1 MIIDTSQ
8 GDIEVVGDVKE
19 FKTSI
24 DPKNLEFITTLLSSN
39 LYSDP
44 EQSFIREIV
53 SNAWDS
59 HVEAGTTDVP
69 VIVRF
74 RKDGDYR
81 HVTIRDYGVGLSPER
96 FQEVYCNIGSST
108 KRDSNEFIGGFGIGK
123 YSSLACSNTVY
134 ITSYYEGTAYYYVMV
149 KSGNSITTN
158 LLMEKPTAEKN
169 GVEVTIKNITNIK
182 PYENALDYIV
192 FFPNV
197 YIDGAKM
204 ADRINGAKLKRFTNF
219 AAASISINSKLLLG
233 NVLYPCNKNLLPYDA
248 QQFLNKISSTG
259 IVIRFEVG
267 EINITPNRESI
278 IYNTETV
285 KKITDRIAAAKA
297 ELDALVDAKLA
308 KDYNDIV
315 EYHDVMTKVACYEP
329 VSDTLTQYIGY
340 RVEPRTM
347 FSTQITYNGVDLRR
361 DIEALK
367 TLLGMTLPNTKGVI
381 WDGKIYAKK
390 LPYRTGGGNRLK
402 TTKILILNAKARLV
416 EAAKLYLKDNY
427 DGYSVMTDITYQE
440 FEDWVKEEAK
450 NLAPI
455 GPNKDIILRG
465 IYNSLYSRAKM
476 LDLDNDTRYLA
487 FKASLS
493 TGKTNLPVKEA
504 IIYVWNDR
512 GWKEKM
518 LFKKFSQ
525 ALDYIKG
532 LKKGIILG
540 NMDAPADTLSRIA
553 NLKKYVF
560 IQARKDI
567 VADLRNLNLTCI
579 IDTDWLLKRDPLLS
593 AVKATLFHFPDKT
606 IESSVV
612 KEICENLPK
621 EEADE
626 MMKVVYLR
634 NTYGDDYYY
643 KTVVNNSDVK
653 CDPYIGYLCIKL
665 KNYIIK
671 HTKAKDLVTSSGLEN
686 KILTT
691 AVVVKT
697 KAYRVSG
704 RAYQR
709 VKNNKL
715 LRVLCK
721 K

>member
-1 MIIDTSQ
+1 
-8 GDIEVVGDVKE
+8 
-19 FKTSI
+19 
-24 DPKNLEFITTLLSSN
+24 
-39 LYSDP
+39 
-44 EQSFIREIV
+44 
-53 SNAWDS
+53 
-59 HVEAGTTDVP
+59 
-69 VIVRF
+69 
-74 RKDGDYR
+74 
-81 HVTIRDYGVGLSPER
+81 
-96 FQEVYCNIGSST
+96 
-108 KRDSNEFIGGFGIGK
+108 
-123 YSSLACSNTVY
+123 
-134 ITSYYEGTAYYYVMV
+134 MV

-197 YIDGAKM
+197 YIDGAEM

-329 VSDTLTQYIGY
+329 VGDTLTQCIGY

-367 TLLGMTLPNTKGVI
+367 TLLGMTLPDTKGVI
-381 WDGKIYAKK
+381 WDGKIYAEK
-390 LPYRTGGGNRLK
+390 LPYRADGGNMLK
-402 TTKILILNAKARLV
+402 TPKILILNAKARLV
-416 EAAKLYLKDNY
+416 KAAKLYLKDNY

-450 NLAPI
+450 NLAPT

-476 LDLDNDTRYLA
+476 LDLDNDTKYLA

-512 GWKEKM
+512 GWKEKIH
-518 LFKKFSQ
+518 FKKFSQ

-540 NMDAPADTLSRIA
+540 NMDAPAYTLSRIA

-665 KNYIIK
+665 KNYIIR

-704 RAYQR
+704 KAYQR
-709 VKNNKL
+709 VQNNKL

>member
-8 GDIEVVGDVKE
+8 GNIEVVGDVKE

-96 FQEVYCNIGSST
+96 FDTVFRNIGSST
-108 KRDSNEFIGGFGIGK
+108 KRESNAYIGAFGIGHL
-123 YSSLACSNTVY
+123 SPFACSNSVY
-134 ITSYYEGTAYYYVMV
+134 VTSYYDGIAYYYIGT
-149 KSGNSITTN
+149 KSNNTITYHQ
-158 LLMEKPTAEKN
+158 LMEKPTAEKN

-182 PYENALDYIV
+182 PYESALDYIV

-197 YIDGAKM
+197 YIDGAET

-219 AAASISINSKLLLG
+219 AAASISIDSKLLLG
-233 NVLYPCNKNLLPYDA
+233 NVLYPCNKNLLPYNA
-248 QQFLNKISSTG
+248 QRFLNKISSTG

-329 VSDTLTQYIGY
+329 VSDTFTQYKGY

-347 FSTQITYNGVDLRR
+347 LSTKITYNGVDLRR

-367 TLLGMTLPNTKGVI
+367 NLLGMTLPNTRGVI

-390 LPYRTGGGNRLK
+390 LPYRADGGNMLK
-402 TTKILILNAKARLV
+402 TPKILILNAKARLV

-427 DGYSVMTDITYQE
+427 DEYSVMTDITYQE
-440 FEDWVKEEAK
+440 FEDWIKEEAK
-450 NLAPI
+450 NLVPT
-455 GPNKDIILRG
+455 GPNKDLILRG

-476 LDLDNDTRYLA
+476 LDLDNDTGYLA
-487 FKASLS
+487 FKTSLS
-493 TGKTNLPVKEA
+493 ANKTNLPVKEA
-504 IIYVWNDR
+504 IIYVWNNR
-512 GWKEKM
+512 GWREKM
-518 LFKKFSQ
+518 HFKKFSQ

-540 NMDAPADTLSRIA
+540 NMEAPVETLSRIA

-626 MMKVVYLR
+626 IMKVVYLR
-634 NTYGDDYYY
+634 NAYGGDYYY
-643 KTVVNNSDVK
+643 RTVVNNSDVK
-653 CDPYIGYLCIKL
+653 CDPYIGYLCLKL

-671 HTKAKDLVTSSGLEN
+671 HTKAKDLVTSSGLED

-704 RAYQR
+704 KAYQR

>member
-8 GDIEVVGDVKE
+8 GNIEVVGDVKE

-69 VIVRF
+69 IIVRF

-197 YIDGAKM
+197 YIDGAEM

-219 AAASISINSKLLLG
+219 AAASISIDSKLLLG

-248 QQFLNKISSTG
+248 RQFLNKISSTG
-259 IVIRFEVG
+259 IVIMFEVG

-308 KDYNDIV
+308 KDYDDIV
-315 EYHDVMTKVACYEP
+315 EYHDIMSKGTCYEP

-340 RVEPRTM
+340 KVEPKSMT
-347 FSTQITYNGVDLRR
+347 STKITYKGVDLRGN
-361 DIEALK
+361 ISSLT

-381 WDGKIYAKK
+381 YDGKIYAKK
-390 LPYRTGGGNRLK
+390 LPYRVDGGNMLK
-402 TTKILILNAKARLV
+402 TKKILILNAKARLV

-427 DGYSVMTDITYQE
+427 DGYSVMTDIDYQE
-440 FEDWVKEEAK
+440 FKDWIEEESGS
-450 NLAPI
+450 LIPI
-455 GPNKDIILRG
+455 GPNKDIIIKG
-465 IYNSLYSRAKM
+465 IYDSLYGRAEM
-476 LDLDNDTRYLA
+476 LDLDNDAGYLA
-487 FKASLS
+487 FKTSLS

-512 GWKEKM
+512 WWKEKM

-553 NLKKYVF
+553 NLKNYVF

-643 KTVVNNSDVK
+643 KIVVNNSDVK
-653 CDPYIGYLCIKL
+653 CDPYIEYLCIKL

-686 KILTT
+686 KILIT

-709 VKNNKL
+709 VQNNKL